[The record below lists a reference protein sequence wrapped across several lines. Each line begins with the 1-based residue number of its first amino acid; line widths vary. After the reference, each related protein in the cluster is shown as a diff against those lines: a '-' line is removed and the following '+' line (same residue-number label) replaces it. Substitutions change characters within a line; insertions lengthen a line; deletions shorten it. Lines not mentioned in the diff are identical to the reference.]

1 MFIVKRCFFI
11 IMLCF
16 FITLLFFHHSGAE
29 ENMASSNKK
38 MKGGESPAQ
47 NQPQITIDLSQVD
60 LGEVEE
66 GNPIGHTFIIK
77 NTGTA
82 QLNIDKVSAG

>member
-1 MFIVKRCFFI
+1 MFIVKRYFFI
-11 IMLCF
+11 IMLCVF
-16 FITLLFFHHSGAE
+16 TTLFALHHSCAE
-29 ENMASSNKK
+29 ENMASSEE

-47 NQPQITIDLSQVD
+47 SQPQITIDLNQVD

-66 GNPIGHTFIIK
+66 GNPIVHTFIIK
-77 NTGTA
+77 NTGKA

>member
-16 FITLLFFHHSGAE
+16 FTTFFFLHHSCAE
-29 ENMASSNKK
+29 ESMASSNKE
-38 MKGGESPAQ
+38 MKGGESPSQ
-47 NQPQITIDLSQVD
+47 SQPQMTIDISQVD

-66 GNPIGHTFIIK
+66 GNPIVHTFIIK
-77 NTGTA
+77 NTGKA